1 MAQNHLTVIAGCVLG
16 PDDAVDIAL
25 NRQRLVALA
34 AERKAVQ
41 AVHGKVI
48 ISFHMTLIIGSII
61 AVF

>member
-48 ISFHMTLIIGSII
+48 LSVST
-61 AVF
+61 